1 MSEDRMSVNLAAFKA
16 DVHMKLGGLTASEF
30 VIAHPGEHL
39 WARYL
44 GFELC
49 AFCGVIRNRGPMPA
63 ARPCRGIVRLG
74 LR

>member
-1 MSEDRMSVNLAAFKA
+1 MTVHLAAFK
-16 DVHMKLGGLTASEF
+16 DEVRMKLNGQTASEY
-30 VIAHPGEHL
+30 VVAHPGEHL

-44 GFELC
+44 GCEMC
-49 AFCGVIRNRGPMPA
+49 AFCGVIRSRGPMPA